1 MTSSHKTDLNSD
13 KKLVG
18 SAKKWTPLH
27 HEVWRVLQKNL
38 PAQAKKAKFLVCVS
52 GGADSMALYHIL
64 KDLPLKLEVFHAHHG
79 PGNNLKFRDE
89 AKTFVADNCKQDKIP
104 FHVVKSQTELKSE
117 NDFRKFRINALKEYS
132 HKHPDTV
139 IVMAHHFQDL
149 LETRLMR
156 LIRGTGPQ
164 VLQSM
169 KIWKGPVFRPFLAT
183 DAKDLRKFL
192 KSKKLEW
199 QEDPS
204 NQDTHYFRNWMRYRW
219 LPVLEK
225 ARPGSLHRL
234 ADSLENLSQTGAD
247 KKLIL
252 NKTVTRSH
260 YLTLNQKDQLQ
271 HLAVLL
277 KNQGLSHFTSG
288 QLKEVQKQ
296 LDNLQGRLTF
306 KGAGALWT
314 VNAQRISVQPL

>member
-1 MTSSHKTDLNSD
+1 MS
-13 KKLVG
+13 G
-18 SAKKWTPLH
+18 KKWSPLH
-27 HEVWRVLQKNL
+27 HQVWRELQKTL
-38 PAQAKKAKFLVCVS
+38 PTSAKQAKFLVCVS
-52 GGADSMALYHIL
+52 GGADSMALYHVM
-64 KDLPLKLEVFHAHHG
+64 KDLPVKMEVFHAHHG

-89 AKTFVADNCKQDKIP
+89 AKAFVQKTCHDDKIP
-104 FHVVKSQTELKSE
+104 FHLVKSQTELKSE
-117 NDFRKFRINALKEYS
+117 NDFRKFRISALKEWS
-132 HKHPDTV
+132 AKHPTAI
-139 IVMAHHFQDL
+139 IVMAHHLQDL

-164 VLQSM
+164 GLQSM
-169 KIWKGPVFRPFLAT
+169 RIWKAPVFRPFLAT
-183 DAKDLRKFL
+183 DAKTLKQFLISHKF
-192 KSKKLEW
+192 EW

-204 NQDTHYFRNWMRYRW
+204 NQDRHYFRNWMRFSW

-225 ARPGSLHRL
+225 ARPGSLQRL
-234 ADSLENLSQTGAD
+234 AGSLEHLSALANEI
-247 KKLIL
+247 KPVA
-252 NKTVTRSH
+252 NKTVMKSH

-271 HLAVLL
+271 HLALLL

-306 KGAGALWT
+306 KAAGAIWT